1 MAIPSQEIG
10 YGTEEK
16 LLWQISKQL
25 ESLTGATYNSKK
37 TLLNVAS
44 GENAGAKI
52 ETYSGAWTGIGDSG
66 DPFFVVD
73 INQVQGLIFE
83 YSLFIPETGQG
94 YGGTFW
100 LSGVN
105 FEGKYYNDYGV
116 QTGNG
121 SGYSS
126 ISWNTDGSI
135 HSFYCNEG
143 EGNTVQFVY
152 TVKLFTLPLYNA

>member
-1 MAIPSQEIG
+1 MAIPSQQIG

-44 GENAGAKI
+44 GDNAGAKI
-52 ETYSGAWTGIGDSG
+52 ETYSGAWTGIGNSG

-94 YGGTFW
+94 YAGTTW
-100 LSGVN
+100 VSGFN
-105 FEGKYYNDYGV
+105 DGGKYYLDYGV
-116 QTGNG
+116 QTDNG
-121 SGYSS
+121 EGASS
-126 ISWNTDGSI
+126 INSNNDGSI
-135 HSFYCNEG
+135 YSFYCNAG
-143 EGNTVQFVY
+143 AGNIVQFVY
-152 TVKLFTLPLYNA
+152 TVKLFTVPLYNA